1 MWKRLLIPLFA
12 AIVPATLAAGA
23 GATTFPLTLAD
34 GLGGTITITRRPMR
48 IVSLAPNVTEIL
60 FAIGAGER
68 VVGVTRY
75 CNYPPEATDR
85 PNIGG
90 YTDISV
96 EAVLALAPDLVIAS
110 RGNPRRTLQ
119 TLSRHGLT
127 VLAIGPQ
134 SVEEVQGAI
143 RQIGRATDNRQQ
155 AERVCE
161 NMERV
166 LASVRDVV
174 AGVERRRRVYFGNLR
189 APYTAAGP
197 SSFIGRCIALA
208 GGENIARGASQPW
221 FALSLEAII
230 ERDPEV
236 LVEGFHG
243 GRGGADYQQQL
254 LERLRADE
262 VWAQTTA
269 VRAGHVHVVND
280 DLVHRPGPRVA
291 HAVAEMARLLYPER
305 FSQGQQPEVA
315 SKVTA
320 PSKTIR
326 PQRTGGVLVIVVVG
340 LLFLAATIAA
350 RHCVARTQR
359 SLGGQIVALVILT
372 VPVVVAAI
380 VSLGFGHEPIGWQEI
395 SAILFGNA
403 QEQGVKATH
412 VTIIRDVRL
421 PRIILALLVGGALAA
436 AGMAMQALFQNP
448 LADPYIV
455 GVAPGAAVGATL
467 ALALGWEVGRLG
479 AHALPVSAFAGSL
492 AVSCLVYI
500 LASRFGKIPVLHL
513 LLFGVALGAL
523 CMGITSL
530 ILMLSPLQ
538 IQEVYMWLLGGL
550 WDTRW
555 WKVSVVWPYLLAGVL
570 VLYFFA
576 REMDAFLLGEEEA
589 QSLGIAVERL
599 KRILLATATLLA
611 ATAVAVSGI
620 IGFVGL
626 IVPHMMRLVVGPRH
640 RILLPASLLSG
651 SVLLV
656 LSDTL
661 ARSIRPPTEI
671 PVGIV
676 TTFLGVPFF
685 VFLLSRKRR
694 YIW

>member
-1 MWKRLLIPLFA
+1 M
-12 AIVPATLAAGA
+12 
-23 GATTFPLTLAD
+23 
-34 GLGGTITITRRPMR
+34 
-48 IVSLAPNVTEIL
+48 
-60 FAIGAGER
+60 
-68 VVGVTRY
+68 
-75 CNYPPEATDR
+75 
-85 PNIGG
+85 
-90 YTDISV
+90 
-96 EAVLALAPDLVIAS
+96 
-110 RGNPRRTLQ
+110 
-119 TLSRHGLT
+119 
-127 VLAIGPQ
+127 
-134 SVEEVQGAI
+134 
-143 RQIGRATDNRQQ
+143 
-155 AERVCE
+155 
-161 NMERV
+161 
-166 LASVRDVV
+166 
-174 AGVERRRRVYFGNLR
+174 
-189 APYTAAGP
+189 
-197 SSFIGRCIALA
+197 
-208 GGENIARGASQPW
+208 
-221 FALSLEAII
+221 
-230 ERDPEV
+230 
-236 LVEGFHG
+236 
-243 GRGGADYQQQL
+243 
-254 LERLRADE
+254 
-262 VWAQTTA
+262 
-269 VRAGHVHVVND
+269 
-280 DLVHRPGPRVA
+280 
-291 HAVAEMARLLYPER
+291 
-305 FSQGQQPEVA
+305 
-315 SKVTA
+315 
-320 PSKTIR
+320 
-326 PQRTGGVLVIVVVG
+326 
-340 LLFLAATIAA
+340 
-350 RHCVARTQR
+350 
-359 SLGGQIVALVILT
+359 VALVILT

-492 AVSCLVYI
+492 AVSFLVYI